1 MVAGLMEHT
10 VVGTDTMELTSSIPL
25 TKRRKRELHFEFE
38 TRRHGMVTIP
48 STIQVGKAPTIIVGR
63 WECCPEVARQARKMV
78 FQWAPLAI
86 EEIEEEMG
94 TAEIPHPNDLEY
106 LEALP
111 HGDLSKPDPIAK
123 VNLEW
128 ERDQREY
135 SARQWVAL
143 VDSREWIAKEAYLSI
158 VRQPSTR

>member
-1 MVAGLMEHT
+1 
-10 VVGTDTMELTSSIPL
+10 
-25 TKRRKRELHFEFE
+25 
-38 TRRHGMVTIP
+38 
-48 STIQVGKAPTIIVGR
+48 
-63 WECCPEVARQARKMV
+63 MV

-94 TAEIPHPNDLEY
+94 TAEIPHPTDLEY

-143 VDSREWIAKEAYLSI
+143 ADSREWIEKEDYLSI
-158 VRQPSTR
+158 VRQPSTQ